1 MAIYRLKSSNRIK
14 SSTAENRITQSKLL
28 LPKLTS
34 FKTCQ
39 YYFLNNKLWC
49 MTSYHMLLHHTL
61 RAVFT
66 FFCVFRWENNRS
78 VEFLK
83 LNLTPYRT
91 TQYVTVVTK
100 YTQQTNSQHRPTRN
114 YQNYGRT
121 RLLNLQHQQVIWQA
135 DHPLILLILG
145 RVV

>member
-1 MAIYRLKSSNRIK
+1 
-14 SSTAENRITQSKLL
+14 
-28 LPKLTS
+28 
-34 FKTCQ
+34 
-39 YYFLNNKLWC
+39 
-49 MTSYHMLLHHTL
+49 MTSYHMLLHNTL

-83 LNLTPYRT
+83 LDLTPYRT

>member
-1 MAIYRLKSSNRIK
+1 
-14 SSTAENRITQSKLL
+14 
-28 LPKLTS
+28 
-34 FKTCQ
+34 
-39 YYFLNNKLWC
+39 
-49 MTSYHMLLHHTL
+49 MTSYHLLLHHTL
-61 RAVFT
+61 RAVFR

-83 LNLTPYRT
+83 LHLTPYRT

-100 YTQQTNSQHRPTRN
+100 YTQQTNRQHRPTRN
-114 YQNYGRT
+114 YQNYGQI
-121 RLLNLQHQQVIWQA
+121 RLSNLQHQQVIWQA

>member
-14 SSTAENRITQSKLL
+14 SSTAEIELRKVNFFCLNSHRSKLVN
-28 LPKLTS
+28 T
-34 FKTCQ
+34 T
-39 YYFLNNKLWC
+39 FLNNKLWC
-49 MTSYHMLLHHTL
+49 MTSYHVLLHHTL

>member
-1 MAIYRLKSSNRIK
+1 
-14 SSTAENRITQSKLL
+14 
-28 LPKLTS
+28 
-34 FKTCQ
+34 
-39 YYFLNNKLWC
+39 
-49 MTSYHMLLHHTL
+49 MTSYHVLLHHTL
-61 RAVFT
+61 RVVFT

-114 YQNYGRT
+114 YQNYGGT
-121 RLLNLQHQQVIWQA
+121 RLLNLQNQQVIWQA

>member
-1 MAIYRLKSSNRIK
+1 
-14 SSTAENRITQSKLL
+14 
-28 LPKLTS
+28 
-34 FKTCQ
+34 
-39 YYFLNNKLWC
+39 
-49 MTSYHMLLHHTL
+49 MTSYQVLLHHTL
-61 RAVFT
+61 RVVFT
-66 FFCVFRWENNRS
+66 FFSVFRWENNRS

-121 RLLNLQHQQVIWQA
+121 PPLNLQHQQVIRQA
-135 DHPLILLILG
+135 DHPLILLILV